1 MPYMSRP
8 LAAYADRRNVL
19 SCYRAGYGVHL
30 VAKMQVTMV
39 SPVEVSG
46 VVPVRGQSH
55 ATCQACQLAWP
66 HT

>member
-8 LAAYADRRNVL
+8 LAAYADRRSVL

-46 VVPVRGQSH
+46 VVPTVYVASSLASVQS
-55 ATCQACQLAWP
+55 W
-66 HT
+66 